1 MKKEKYSAK
10 KEKVDKVGKSSDK
23 KLSKEIQIIAA
34 KLKKIRIE
42 KGYTNYET
50 YSYDFGLSR
59 ALYGRYE
66 KGQDMR
72 ITSLIKILKA
82 VGVPIS
88 EFFAEGFD

>member
-1 MKKEKYSAK
+1 MKKEKYSTK
-10 KEKVDKVGKSSDK
+10 KEKVDNIAKSTDK
-23 KLSKEIQIIAA
+23 GLSKEIKTIAA

-72 ITSLIKILKA
+72 ISSLIKILKA
-82 VGVPIS
+82 VEVPLS